1 MYTFFKGVPIEL
13 EECAAIDGAGFIRR
27 FVSIVLP
34 LSMPGIASASIFTA
48 FLSWNEFLLA
58 SAVTRESAK
67 TLPVV
72 IAGFVTDKGTLWGPL
87 MATSTL
93 VIVPMVVFA
102 LFLQKYLIRGMMLGA
117 VKG

>member
-1 MYTFFKGVPIEL
+1 
-13 EECAAIDGAGFIRR
+13 
-27 FVSIVLP
+27 
-34 LSMPGIASASIFTA
+34 
-48 FLSWNEFLLA
+48 
-58 SAVTRESAK
+58 
-67 TLPVV
+67 
-72 IAGFVTDKGTLWGPL
+72 